1 MAKELRQ
8 QESKGKRVEG
18 GRKNGGGASAYL

>member
-8 QESKGKRVEG
+8 
-18 GRKNGGGASAYL
+18 